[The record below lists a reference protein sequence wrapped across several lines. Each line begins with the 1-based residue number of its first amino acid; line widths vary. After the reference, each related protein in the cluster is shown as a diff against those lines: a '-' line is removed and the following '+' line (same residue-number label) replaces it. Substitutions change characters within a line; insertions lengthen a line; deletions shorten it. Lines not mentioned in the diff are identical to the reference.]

1 MRLLLD
7 THALI
12 WALADPAK
20 LARES
25 RDRIEDPSNE
35 IFVSAA
41 SLWEIAIKVD
51 TGKLS
56 VPDDLERGIFAVG
69 FQPMEIRFPHVRRLR
84 SLPLHHRDPFDRILV
99 AQAMHEDLA
108 ICTRDRRISSY
119 PVRVVEA

>member
-12 WALADPAK
+12 WALGEPSK
-20 LARES
+20 LASES
-25 RDRIEDPSNE
+25 RGLIEDPSNE

-51 TGKLS
+51 SGKLS
-56 VPDDLERGIFAVG
+56 VPDDLERAIFAVG
-69 FQPMEIRFPHVRRLR
+69 FQPLEIRFPHVRRLR
-84 SLPLHHRDPFDRILV
+84 SLPSLHRDPFDRILV

-108 ICTRDRRISSY
+108 IATRDRRIPSY
-119 PVRVVEA
+119 GVRVVEA

>member
-12 WALADPAK
+12 WTLGEPSK
-20 LARES
+20 LSPES
-25 RDRIEDPSNE
+25 RKSIEDPSNE

-41 SLWEIAIKVD
+41 SLWEIAIKAGD
-51 TGKLS
+51 GKLS
-56 VPDDLERGIFAVG
+56 VPDELERSIFAVG
-69 FQPMEIRFPHVRRLR
+69 FQPLEIRFPHVRRLR

-108 ICTRDRRISSY
+108 IATRDRRIPSY
-119 PVRVVEA
+119 DVRVVEA